1 MGRLG
6 HRRNL
11 RRLWWI
17 VGGLAL
23 IGVAA
28 SFGTP
33 KAGCA
38 LSAEDAE
45 DDDEANGGGADPA
58 TTQPASAAVS
68 ASDGAIPTALAAI
81 DPSTFCV
88 TAGRA
93 SPNGGATLLVDS
105 PGMRGVVANDKS
117 RAGELAFVFRGA
129 SARTVKLANGEVRQQ
144 IGLKLRAQD
153 TCNVVYVM
161 WHFTPK
167 LEIAVSVKSNP
178 GQATHLDCLDRGYIN
193 LRPTRGA
200 APPPVAVGSAHKLRA
215 ALEGDTLRVRADD
228 VEVWEGTLPPEAF
241 AFDGAVGIRSDNVA
255 ADFELRLPGGG
266 NPQARCRNP
275 GTELAH

>member
-38 LSAEDAE
+38 LSADDAE
-45 DDDEANGGGADPA
+45 DDDEATAGGDPA
-58 TTQPASAAVS
+58 TTQPASASFTAG
-68 ASDGAIPTALAAI
+68 DGAVPTALAAI

-93 SPNGGATLLVDS
+93 TPAGGATLVVDS
-105 PGMRGVVANDKS
+105 AGMRGVIASDRS

-129 SARTVKLANGEVRQQ
+129 STKTVRLANGELRQQ

-161 WHFTPK
+161 WHLAPK

-178 GQATHLDCLDRGYIN
+178 GQATHADCLDRGYIN
-193 LRPTRGA
+193 LKPARRVV
-200 APPPVAVGSAHKLRA
+200 PPAIAVGSAHKLRA
-215 ALEGDTLRVRADD
+215 AIEGDTLRAWADD
-228 VEVWEGTLPPEAF
+228 VEVWEGTLPPQAF
-241 AFDGAVGIRSDNVA
+241 ELDGAVGIRSDNVA
-255 ADFELRLPGGG
+255 ADFELRVPGGG
-266 NPQARCRNP
+266 NTRARCTNP